1 MAVARQ
7 PEVFVR
13 RHRIELVYTPSNASW
28 LNWVESEFTA
38 LRYFTLDGSD
48 YPSHTAQET
57 AIARYLRWRNHRCH
71 PKRHFAVNSKIRR
84 PDYLPN
90 VA

>member
-1 MAVARQ
+1 MPATCNAVDSSVAR
-7 PEVFVR
+7 
-13 RHRIELVYTPSNASW
+13 TASAPP
-28 LNWVESEFTA
+28 TQ
-38 LRYFTLDGSD
+38 RPRFTLDGSD
-48 YPSHTAQET
+48 YPSHAAQET
-57 AIARYLRWRNHRCH
+57 AIAGYLRWRNRHCH

>member
-1 MAVARQ
+1 MAGSEGRGRGNVS
-7 PEVFVR
+7 PLPDEC
-13 RHRIELVYTPSNASW
+13 
-28 LNWVESEFTA
+28 EFTA
-38 LRYFTLDGSD
+38 IRYFTLNGSD
-48 YPSHTAQET
+48 YPSHAAQEA
-57 AIARYLRWRNHRCH
+57 AIAGYLRWRNRHCH